1 MNKYTKVGLYD
12 HNVESYEKIKKGF
25 SDKDIVSIIH
35 ATGTGKSFNA
45 LQLAY
50 DNKDKKIVYIV
61 PSNSIIEHLKEIINE
76 NDNLNLEKDFPNLEF
91 KTYQSLIN
99 MSEEE
104 LTTLDMDMLIVDEF
118 HHIGA
123 PVWGQRIK
131 TIVES
136 HENTKILGMSAY
148 TVRDRGTLYERDMV
162 NPDNNELFSNSVVSR
177 YDLCD
182 AIIDGV
188 LPKPIYK
195 SGYVYLDKTADYLE
209 ERLSK
214 LDHNSKDYKELVPM
228 LKDIKR
234 RLHEAPTV
242 KDIFKK
248 NIKLDGKYIYFCPP
262 NTEDGKNDI
271 ETIIQETQLWIK
283 EMGLKNEDYEFYVS
297 TSKMGDLGKKN
308 RFAFYN
314 DEDLEGNKTNKKL
327 RIMFAINQY
336 NEGVHAPGIDGVI
349 MGRQTQ
355 SDIVYFEQLGRGLAI
370 KGRNKKEYDRL
381 YLNSKEDLVE
391 LCNNKEIK
399 IKDIYSK
406 EEMIEKLLAPTIID
420 LANNIGYIK
429 QLENNLKD
437 RVKDIQSKGNT
448 KKKKRIIHLND
459 TSFDIDMIN
468 EDLFSTLKYMNDRLS
483 MTWDNKYELA
493 KVYYK
498 HYGNLEISV
507 KFRTTNGIEYDE
519 NGIALGR
526 WIGTQRQAYQG
537 KGTNQ
542 ITEEQIK
549 KLEQIGMRFE
559 THDRSEVWN
568 KKYNLAKIYYE
579 HYGNLEVPVKFKTTN
594 GIEYDE
600 NGIALGKWTDTQR
613 QAYQGKGTNKITEE
627 QIKKLEQIGMRFE
640 THDRSEVW
648 NKKYNLAKIYYEHYG
663 NLEVPV
669 KFKTTNGIDYDEKGI
684 ALGNWISTQRQ
695 AYQGQSGYKITEEQT
710 KKLEQIGMR
719 FEIRS
724 EVWNKKYNLAKIY
737 YEHYGNLEIPQ
748 TFRTTNGI
756 DYDEK
761 GIALGNWIS
770 TQRQAYQGQSGYK
783 ITEEQTK
790 KLEQIGMI
798 FEIRSEVWNKKY
810 NLAKLYYEHYGN
822 LEIPQT
828 FRTTNGIDYDE
839 KGIAL
844 GTWISTHRQAYQGKS
859 KSKITE
865 EQIEKLEQI
874 GHKWYPT
881 DNKDKK
887 AQSEQITSSNT
898 KQKQIEIL
906 NRVKSYLNNYDS
918 SSLPTKN
925 EINQGML
932 HSLNTPRK
940 IKK

>member
-99 MSEEE
+99 MSEKE

-136 HENTKILGMSAY
+136 HENAKILGMSAY
-148 TVRDRGTLYERDMV
+148 TVRDRGTSYERDMV

-214 LDHNSKDYKELVPM
+214 LDHNSKDYKELAPM

-271 ETIIQETQLWIK
+271 ETIMQETQLWIK

-370 KGRNKKEYDRL
+370 KGRNKEEYDRL
-381 YLNSKEDLVE
+381 YLNSKEELVE

-399 IKDIYSK
+399 IKDIHSK

-448 KKKKRIIHLND
+448 KKKKRIVHLND

-498 HYGNLEISV
+498 HYGNLEI
-507 KFRTTNGIEYDE
+507 
-519 NGIALGR
+519 
-526 WIGTQRQAYQG
+526 
-537 KGTNQ
+537 
-542 ITEEQIK
+542 
-549 KLEQIGMRFE
+549 
-559 THDRSEVWN
+559 
-568 KKYNLAKIYYE
+568 
-579 HYGNLEVPVKFKTTN
+579 PVKFKTTN

-600 NGIALGKWTDTQR
+600 NGIALGSWIGTQR
-613 QAYQGKGTNKITEE
+613 QAYQGKSSCKITEE

-640 THDRSEVW
+640 TYDRSGVW
-648 NKKYNLAKIYYEHYG
+648 NEKYNLAKIYYEHYG
-663 NLEVPV
+663 NLEIPV
-669 KFKTTNGIDYDEKGI
+669 KFKTINGIEYDENGI
-684 ALGNWISTQRQ
+684 ALGGWLKRQRQ
-695 AYQGQSGYKITEEQT
+695 TYQGKRSYKITGERI

-719 FEIRS
+719 FETHDRS
-724 EVWNKKYNLAKIY
+724 KIWNKKYNLAKIY

-748 TFRTTNGI
+748 TFKTTNGI
-756 DYDEK
+756 EYDEN
-761 GIALGNWIS
+761 GIALGKWIDTQRQAYQGKGTNQITEEQIKKLEKIGMRFEICDRSEVWNEKYNLAKIYYEHYGNLEIPQTFKTTNRVDSDENGITLGNWIS
-770 TQRQAYQGQSGYK
+770 TQRQAYQGKSSCK
-783 ITEEQTK
+783 ITEEQIK
-790 KLEQIGMI
+790 KLEQIGM
-798 FEIRSEVWNKKY
+798 
-810 NLAKLYYEHYGN
+810 
-822 LEIPQT
+822 
-828 FRTTNGIDYDE
+828 
-839 KGIAL
+839 
-844 GTWISTHRQAYQGKS
+844 
-859 KSKITE
+859 
-865 EQIEKLEQI
+865 
-874 GHKWYPT
+874 
-881 DNKDKK
+881 
-887 AQSEQITSSNT
+887 
-898 KQKQIEIL
+898 
-906 NRVKSYLNNYDS
+906 
-918 SSLPTKN
+918 
-925 EINQGML
+925 
-932 HSLNTPRK
+932 
-940 IKK
+940 